1 MNHIDPTVDPTKFDP
16 SATTDPVLARRQPRW
31 SADRTEDNLA
41 RTFLRIERGRT
52 RARVGVAAGLALG
65 AVVVAFGVSHR
76 QDRASVVATSTSTP
90 TPRATERTTERTTE
104 RALPLVLADGT
115 TVASRDATTRAVVTR
130 TTPERIELA
139 LSGGAA
145 SFAVPPRGRREVV
158 VTMARFEVKIL
169 AAAFTLA
176 PVGERVNVDVAEGS
190 VDVIWPGGH
199 TVVPGGSS
207 ALLPLESAAAEAPE
221 EPAAATPPRNDGDG
235 RASRARF
242 LMQVAKRDYAGAYRS
257 LVKTPS
263 VADHSP
269 EGLMRAAEAARLSGH
284 PAAAVPYYERVV
296 GDFSADARAPVA
308 AFTLGRVLLTQLD
321 RPRAAADAF
330 ATSRRLAPVGPLAND
345 AWAREVE
352 AAARAGDATRAHD
365 LAREY
370 LAHHP
375 DDPNAPRAAA
385 VRRAG
390 GLE

>member
-1 MNHIDPTVDPTKFDP
+1 MSHVDPTVDPTKVDP
-16 SATTDPVLARRQPRW
+16 SGTTDPVLARRQPRW
-31 SADRTEDNLA
+31 SADRTEENLA
-41 RTFLRIERGRT
+41 RTFLRIERART
-52 RARVGVAAGLALG
+52 RARVGVAAGLTLG
-65 AVVVAFGVSHR
+65 AVVVALGVSHR
-76 QDRASVVATSTSTP
+76 QASAPTSGVARVTTA
-90 TPRATERTTERTTE
+90 PRATEPP
-104 RALPLVLADGT
+104 ALPLVLADGT
-115 TVASRDATTRAVVTR
+115 TVASRGAATRAVVTR
-130 TTPERIELA
+130 TTPERFELV

-145 SFAVPPRGRREVV
+145 SFAVPARGRREVV

-176 PVGERVNVDVAEGS
+176 PVGERARIDVAVGS
-190 VDVIWPGGH
+190 VDVSWPGGH
-199 TVVPGGSS
+199 AVVPGGAS
-207 ALLPLESAAAEAPE
+207 ALLPPESPAPE
-221 EPAAATPPRNDGDG
+221 ATAPAETKTPETTPPRDES

-257 LVKTPS
+257 LVTTPS

-269 EGLMRAAEAARLSGH
+269 EGLMRAADAARLSGH

-296 GDFSADARAPVA
+296 GDFATDARAPVA
-308 AFTLGRVLLTQLD
+308 AFTLGRVLLTQLE

-330 ATSRRLAPVGPLAND
+330 ATSRRLAPTGPLATD

-352 AAARAGDATRAHD
+352 AAGRAGDATRARD
-365 LAREY
+365 LARAY

-375 DDPNAPRAAA
+375 DEPNSPRAAA

>member
-1 MNHIDPTVDPTKFDP
+1 MSHVDPTNVDP
-16 SATTDPVLARRQPRW
+16 TNVNRTTDPVLARRQPRW
-31 SADRTEDNLA
+31 SADRTEENLA
-41 RTFLRIERGRT
+41 RTFLRIERART
-52 RARVGVAAGLALG
+52 RARVGLAAGLTIG
-65 AVVVAFGVSHR
+65 AVVVALGVSHR
-76 QDRASVVATSTSTP
+76 QASAPTSDVATLTTA
-90 TPRATERTTERTTE
+90 PRATGP
-104 RALPLVLADGT
+104 ALPLVLADGT
-115 TVASRDATTRAVVTR
+115 TVASQGAATRAVVTR
-130 TTPERIELA
+130 TTPERVELA

-145 SFAVPPRGRREVV
+145 SFAVPARGRREVV

-176 PVGERVNVDVAEGS
+176 PAGERAQIDVAEGS
-190 VDVIWPGGH
+190 VDVTWPGGH
-199 TVVPGGSS
+199 AVVPGGTSTV
-207 ALLPLESAAAEAPE
+207 LPPETAASPT
-221 EPAAATPPRNDGDG
+221 TPRDDG

-257 LVKTPS
+257 LVTTPS

-269 EGLMRAAEAARLSGH
+269 EGLMRAADAARLSGH

-296 GDFSADARAPVA
+296 GDFATDARAPVA

-330 ATSRRLAPVGPLAND
+330 ATSRRLAPMGPLATD

-352 AAARAGDATRAHD
+352 AASRAGDAARARD
-365 LAREY
+365 LARAY
-370 LAHHP
+370 LAHHA
-375 DDPNAPRAAA
+375 DEESSPRAAA